1 MNIDFDKIIYYSA
14 VPIFVALFIFLLV
27 VFIKNLKNN
36 KK

>member
-1 MNIDFDKIIYYSA
+1 MNFDFDKIIYYSA
-14 VPIFVALFIFLLV
+14 VPIFVVLFIFLLI